1 MCPYCRENV
10 EVASEFIGQ
19 KVECPHCVEEFT
31 VPGRPPE
38 KKQAAV
44 APLKY
49 RYTTIVI
56 RLDLKGFVFRKED
69 LLQGL
74 AEESADQ
81 FTRLGNE
88 GWELVSVL
96 PCGSGKSHFLM
107 PGGKASRKDSAIA
120 FFKRV
125 S

>member
-1 MCPYCRENV
+1 M
-10 EVASEFIGQ
+10 ASELAGQ
-19 KVECPHCVEEFT
+19 RVECPHCWEEFS
-31 VPGRPPE
+31 VPDKPPE
-38 KKQAAV
+38 KKQAPV
-44 APLKY
+44 APSKF

-56 RLDLKGFVFRKED
+56 RLNMKGFVFRKED

-74 AEESADQ
+74 SEESADQ
-81 FTRLGNE
+81 LTRLGNE

-96 PCGSGKSHFLM
+96 PLSTGRTNFLL
-107 PGGKASRKDSAIA
+107 PARKTYKDSAIA